1 MIPKAHD
8 AIVLLLHTL
17 VHSVSR
23 STVSFHFKNYSAE
36 IRKIEYFTSIYL
48 PKCRILS
55 NCNTNYVF

>member
-23 STVSFHFKNYSAE
+23 STVSFHFKNNSAE
-36 IRKIEYFTSIYL
+36 IRNTEYFTSIYL
-48 PKCRILS
+48 PKCRIL
-55 NCNTNYVF
+55 